1 MGEQPDDV
9 RRRPLPADMDRL
21 LHDLRGPLN
30 SATMHAEVLRRSR
43 PDDPQAGQSLRTL
56 VDQLGRMAELLHAAF
71 EVLALERGDM
81 RRVSLGDVVAAA
93 VAEPELSATVV
104 APGAWPDVVVDE
116 RLARLA
122 VSHLVRNA
130 VEATEGPRPPEVG
143 PAILG
148 DGRVAL
154 QVRSWGPGLPGANP
168 KALIR
173 LLHSRK
179 PGHRGLGLPIAD
191 RVARLHGG
199 ALAFEST
206 GNGTLVTLILPSP

>member
-1 MGEQPDDV
+1 MGERPDDV

-30 SATMHAEVLRRSR
+30 SATMHAEVLRRAR

-56 VDQLGRMAELLHAAF
+56 IEQLGRMAELLHGAF
-71 EVLALERGDM
+71 EVLALERGDV
-81 RRVSLGDVVAAA
+81 RSVNLRDVVVAAL
-93 VAEPELSATVV
+93 AEPELSGAVV
-104 APGAWPDVVVDE
+104 VSGPWPDVVVDE
-116 RLARLA
+116 RLARVA

-130 VEATEGPRPPEVG
+130 IEATEGGRPPEVSAA
-143 PAILG
+143 AIG
-148 DGRVAL
+148 SGRVAL
-154 QVRSWGPGLPGANP
+154 RVRNWGSGLPSANP

-179 PGHRGLGLPIAD
+179 PGHRGLGLPIVD

-199 ALAFEST
+199 SLAFESP
-206 GNGTLVTLILPSP
+206 GDGALVTLILPAS